1 MIKRLIYILLIS
13 FTLLTCTVNVNAK
26 ELKPVSSI
34 NTLQIHYSLDDDCE
48 GVLGDPSND
57 TSTAWLI
64 QEVVG
69 YMRTIGILLVIA
81 LSGLDFTRAIIQ
93 NDEKSMA
100 SVKNHL
106 LTRVLGILLLFMLP
120 TIVQV
125 LLTAFGFYT
134 SCDTQVFNAFI
145 INTLKGVSVLC

>member
-1 MIKRLIYILLIS
+1 MNQMPMLNQNLINNNVIS
-13 FTLLTCTVNVNAK
+13 PNYLNNLGPEGTLNLSDNQDIQNHEMEYMTDSDI
-26 ELKPVSSI
+26 E
-34 NTLQIHYSLDDDCE
+34 
-48 GVLGDPSND
+48 DPK
-57 TSTAWLI
+57 
-64 QEVVG
+64 
-69 YMRTIGILLVIA
+69 YMPTGN
-81 LSGLDFTRAIIQ
+81 IIQ